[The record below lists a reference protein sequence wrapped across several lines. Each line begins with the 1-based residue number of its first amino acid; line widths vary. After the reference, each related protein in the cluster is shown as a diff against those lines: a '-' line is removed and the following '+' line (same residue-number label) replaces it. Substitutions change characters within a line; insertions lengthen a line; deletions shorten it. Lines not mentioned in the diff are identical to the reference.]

1 MKLSECL
8 ELSDTQKK
16 EIKERLTKL
25 VSEKSPKLIV
35 ENLLN
40 MIVSIVWTRHV
51 EVQYSA
57 DANFL
62 KRAKFNGDSYSLIL
76 STISLYLLDDFSK
89 QKFEDVIPDNDQSE
103 TLNYIDRQ
111 LNYLSEKEKE
121 NGSNI

>member
-25 VSEKSPKLIV
+25 VSEKSPNLIA
-35 ENLLN
+35 ESLLN
-40 MIVSIVWTRHV
+40 MIVSIVWSRNV
-51 EVQYSA
+51 EVQYSG

-62 KRAKFNGDSYSLIL
+62 RRAKFNGDSYSFIL

-89 QKFEDVIPDNDQSE
+89 KDFQDVLPENDQSE
-103 TLNYIDRQ
+103 ILNYIDRQ
-111 LNYLSEKEKE
+111 LDYLSEKKEK
-121 NGSNI
+121 